1 MAAEKPRSIE
11 IRDFLVPGPHDALL
25 AVMQVHSR
33 RAGNQLVLSISEACI
48 GGWPLGLSDY
58 EPAPEVLKDRQR
70 VKVTIREDRH
80 PNLFKLYRSI
90 GLGSKGQVFLNLF
103 NRHMSVR
110 EENPDAVNE
119 AVMKMHEMLMAKKT
133 GDGSEV
139 IEKMTAPTMSAQNS
153 EMGPV
158 GHDMNVQATDVGSP
172 SETIAVVP
180 PATQKNDVVFVTD
193 PLSAVPI
200 AF

>member
-1 MAAEKPRSIE
+1 MAAEKPRTIE
-11 IRDFLVPGPHDALL
+11 IRDFLVPGHHDALL
-25 AVMQVHSR
+25 AVMQSHSR

-58 EPAPEVLKDRQR
+58 EPAPEALRDRQR

-119 AVMKMHEMLMAKKT
+119 AVMKMHEMLMAK
-133 GDGSEV
+133 GDGDRSEV
-139 IEKMTAPTMSAQNS
+139 AKVPEAIMPAQAAESGSMNSSSDVKTTAAGQ
-153 EMGPV
+153 PV
-158 GHDMNVQATDVGSP
+158 VNVAP
-172 SETIAVVP
+172 VP
-180 PATQKNDVVFVTD
+180 PVAQQNDVRFVSD
-193 PLSAVPI
+193 PLTEVPI
-200 AF
+200 SF